1 MIIQRLSLDNNN
13 VSMGALLGV
22 NGNTELLRKVNQS
35 WGAGSFFSDGND
47 PYTRRFQLFMEQ
59 VVRPGYEA
67 DAKVREYA
75 QQMQQ
80 LSEQGFVYIHTPEQ
94 IAQGIPPCM
103 WDGIVHFEPIRR
115 GIDKGEYDGFGVDP
129 NTLAPEDPYKEVC
142 ESGFFEVSPD
152 TVSDDNTV
160 ECTCTWYDDDEEEIL
175 TPEDAETLQ
184 FTRLALVDYILGKST
199 SMLDP
204 TNYGEL
210 KG

>member
-1 MIIQRLSLDNNN
+1 MIIQRLSLDSNN

-47 PYTRRFQLFMEQ
+47 PYTRRFQLFMDQ
-59 VVRPGYEA
+59 VVRPGYA
-67 DAKVREYA
+67 VDNKVRGYA
-75 QQMQQ
+75 QQMEIPQPKF
-80 LSEQGFVYIHTPEQ
+80 EYIHTTEQ

-103 WDGIVHFEPIRR
+103 WDGIVHYEPIRQ
-115 GIDKGEYDGFGVDP
+115 GIDRGEYDGFGVDP
-129 NTLAPEDPYKEVC
+129 STLQAEDPYKEVC

-175 TPEDAETLQ
+175 SPDDATILQ
-184 FTRLALVDYILGKST
+184 FTRLALLDYINNPET

-204 TNYGEL
+204 TNYGNL